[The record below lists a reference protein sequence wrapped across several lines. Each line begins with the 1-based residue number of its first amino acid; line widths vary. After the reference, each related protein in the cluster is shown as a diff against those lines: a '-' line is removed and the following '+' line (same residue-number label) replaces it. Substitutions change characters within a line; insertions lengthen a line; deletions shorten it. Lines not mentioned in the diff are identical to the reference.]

1 MRAKGL
7 ACLVGMALAVSACD
21 LAPDYKVP
29 ETPPV
34 TQFKESG
41 NWTQAT
47 PGDQI
52 SRGAWWTIYGDA
64 TLNRLEG
71 QIDGSNPTIAE
82 ALARYDAAEGFLSE
96 AQSGIFPIINAGG
109 HATTNKQSANR
120 PLRSANQPNYYGD
133 DLAGASFA
141 WDLDLWGRIRN
152 EVTVGKAQAESAYA
166 DLANVRLSLE
176 ARLANSYLELRG
188 LDAQAKLLTDTVAVY
203 SKALQLTNYR
213 HDQGISSG
221 LDVGQAQTQLATV
234 QAQLSDIEARRALFE
249 HAIASLV
256 GTPASNFSIAPK
268 IVALKVANV
277 PTGLPATLLQRRPDV
292 ASAERQVAA
301 TNAGIGVARA
311 AFFPD
316 ISLGALGGFQD
327 TGLGPLL
334 AFPNSYW
341 SLGPAVT
348 MPIFNGGLLE
358 GELDV
363 AKAQNAAATA
373 RYRATV
379 LKAFQDV
386 EDNLALLNRLATE
399 SDSEGVAVASA
410 VRTENLAMALYQ
422 NGALNFLEVV
432 VAQTTALNAQEVAIG
447 IETRRLEASVGLIG
461 ALGGGWSTEE
471 FSRMAESEGA
481 PAKVADLPAASLAS
495 NKKD

>member
-1 MRAKGL
+1 MRAKVLG
-7 ACLVGMALAVSACD
+7 CFVGTALMVSACN

-29 ETPPV
+29 ETPTV
-34 TQFKESG
+34 TQFKEDG
-41 NWTQAT
+41 IWTRGT
-47 PGDQI
+47 PADQTP
-52 SRGAWWTIYGDA
+52 RGAWWSIYGDT
-64 TLNRLEG
+64 TLNDLES
-71 QIDGSNPTIAE
+71 QIDGSNPTLAE

-96 AQSGIFPIINAGG
+96 AQSGLFPFINAGG
-109 HATTNKQSANR
+109 HATTDKQSGNR
-120 PLRSANQPNYYGD
+120 PLRSASQPNYYGD
-133 DLAGASFA
+133 DLVGATFA

-152 EVTVGKAQAESAYA
+152 EVAAGKAEAESAYA
-166 DLANVRLSLE
+166 DMANVRLSLE
-176 ARLANSYLELRG
+176 ARLANNYLELRG
-188 LDAQAKLLTDTVAVY
+188 LDAQAKLLTDTIAVY
-203 SKALQLTNYR
+203 GKALQLTNYR

-221 LDVGQAQTQLATV
+221 LDVGQAQTQLSAT
-234 QAQLSDIEARRALFE
+234 QAQLSDVDARRALFE

-256 GTPASNFSIAPK
+256 GTPASNFTITPK
-268 IVALKVANV
+268 IVTLKVANV
-277 PTGLPATLLQRRPDV
+277 PTGLPAALLQRRPDV
-292 ASAERQVAA
+292 AAAERQVAA

-316 ISLGALGGFQD
+316 ISLGALGGYQN
-327 TGLGPLL
+327 TGMGPLL

-358 GELDV
+358 GELAV

-386 EDNLALLNRLATE
+386 EDGLALLNRLAAE
-399 SDSEGVAVASA
+399 SDSQGVAVTSA
-410 VRTENLAMALYQ
+410 LKTENLALALYQ

-432 VAQTTALNAQEVAIG
+432 VAQTTALNAQEIAIG

-461 ALGGGWSTEE
+461 ALGGGWSTAEL
-471 FSRMAESEGA
+471 SRMAGNA
-481 PAKVADLPAASLAS
+481 AAAAKVADLPAANSAL
-495 NKKD
+495 NKKE